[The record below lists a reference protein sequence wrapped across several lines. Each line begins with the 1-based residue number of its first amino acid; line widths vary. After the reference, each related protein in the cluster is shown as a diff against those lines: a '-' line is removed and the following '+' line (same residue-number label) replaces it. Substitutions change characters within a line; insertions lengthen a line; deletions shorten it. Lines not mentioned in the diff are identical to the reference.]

1 MNSNKNIIRL
11 ELAGSALE
19 RNWKICHEIK
29 NICWMW
35 HALLIIIYL
44 LFSDLDASLSLFFF
58 HTSSRT
64 GPRASIKGVS
74 I

>member
-1 MNSNKNIIRL
+1 
-11 ELAGSALE
+11 
-19 RNWKICHEIK
+19 
-29 NICWMW
+29 MW

-44 LFSDLDASLSLFFF
+44 LFSDLDASINLFFF